1 MVSLSLSPRSPRSVA
16 TPANPEALNPGSPN
30 RDINAIVED
39 AAKRFEEMDDDLKS
53 LVQDMKN
60 YQKSMM
66 ELNEN
71 RLKVCH
77 VDRCHAIVVSR
88 MVSARILF

>member
-1 MVSLSLSPRSPRSVA
+1 MVNILSPRSPRSVA
-16 TPANPEALNPGSPN
+16 TPSNPDALNPGSPN

-39 AAKRFEEMDDDLKS
+39 AAKRFDEMDDDLKS

-71 RLKVCH
+71 RLKVC
-77 VDRCHAIVVSR
+77 
-88 MVSARILF
+88 